1 MWCPT
6 RCDLRDVITVS
17 AVLWVF
23 LFAGCSRTVPT
34 EEAFRRELKS
44 NERLISYR
52 REALPGLD
60 REIARARIL
69 NEDTKRIKEVILRPR
84 GQETLDYPALRKLE
98 REAVRRKFGAGGA
111 GFEAVIDK
119 KPPEELPFTVQFAG
133 GTDLDRA
140 AREVATLGARIE
152 RRYQNLAS
160 VHARPDIAKKI
171 ARLESVE
178 AMVEEQPKRI
188 LALLMAR
195 DLEQA
200 PLAQKHAAGA
210 GAEMLAAIWDL
221 DACVNRVHPD
231 FRKVQ
236 WQPRIGEPCEVQAGQ
251 FPFHSTMVANAFAAF
266 RSEGTAGLFQGR
278 MFDVNDKN
286 NIAVDDMWARQPD
299 IVTAS
304 FTLSTLDGQMI
315 DTEVHRR
322 RSIHVFNGAGNQ
334 LVNGDVTTCRAFNA
348 LCVGG
353 YLDQGTIGSFGDDQP
368 GPSSW
373 KDQDGRETP
382 QVVGPFLA
390 SKLATQFFAGGQP
403 FYTAASGT
411 SFATPAVAGLAAL
424 LIANYPFELKQQPEA
439 VRAVLMASAQAHP
452 VVSEGKSIPDFSD
465 NVDDRMGVGAP
476 NGTRAK
482 RIMEEHTI
490 RFGSF
495 LPTLPGQPGLGLITF
510 PAAPGDR
517 IRVVL
522 TWDQCPDYSLLDR
535 DLSVDL
541 DMLIEAPPD
550 PGVPGSRGTALHS
563 NISRRDNWEIVEFTT
578 LRGGAIAVHVS
589 APVFRPCPVAP
600 DPRRVSFGLAWT
612 KTAAV
617 VGSSSNP

>member
-1 MWCPT
+1 MPN
-6 RCDLRDVITVS
+6 LRDVITVS
-17 AVLWVF
+17 AGLWVF
-23 LFAGCSRTVPT
+23 LITGWSRTVPT

-69 NEDTKRIKEVILRPR
+69 NEDTKRIKEVSLTPK
-84 GQETLDYPALRKLE
+84 GQETLDYPDLRKLE

-111 GFEAVIDK
+111 GFEAAMDRK
-119 KPPEELPFTVQFAG
+119 LPEELLFTVQFVA
-133 GTDLDRA
+133 GTDHDRA
-140 AREVATLGARIE
+140 AREIATLGARIE

-160 VHARPDIAKKI
+160 VHARPDITKKI

-178 AMVEEQPKRI
+178 AMVEEQPKRN
-188 LALLMAR
+188 LALNMAR

-210 GAEMLAAIWDL
+210 GTEMLAAIWEL
-221 DACVNRVHPD
+221 DACVHRVHPD

-236 WQPRIGEPCEVQAGQ
+236 WQPRIGEKCDVRGGQ

-266 RSEGTAGLFQGR
+266 RSDGTAGLFQGR
-278 MFDVNDKN
+278 MFDVDDKN
-286 NIAVDDMWARQPD
+286 QVAVDNMWTRQPD
-299 IVTAS
+299 IVNAS
-304 FTLSTLDGQMI
+304 FTLSIFDGRMI

-322 RSIHVFNGAGNQ
+322 RTIHVFNGAGNQ
-334 LVNGDVTTCRAFNA
+334 LENGDFTICWAFNA
-348 LCVGG
+348 LCIGG
-353 YLDQGTIGSFGDDQP
+353 YLNQGTIGSFGDDQP
-368 GPSSW
+368 GGSSW

-382 QVVGPFLA
+382 QVVGPFSA
-390 SKLATQFFAGGQP
+390 DKLATQFFAGAEP
-403 FYTAASGT
+403 FYRGGSGT

-452 VVSEGKSIPDFSD
+452 VVSEGKSIPDFND

-482 RIMEEHTI
+482 RIMDEHTV
-490 RFGSF
+490 RHGSF

-510 PAAPGDR
+510 PAARLDR

-535 DLSVDL
+535 DLGVDL
-541 DMLIEAPPD
+541 DMLIEAPSA
-550 PGVPGSRGTALHS
+550 PGSALHS

-578 LRGGAIAVHVS
+578 LRGGTIAVHIS

-600 DPRRVSFGLAWT
+600 DPRRVNFGLAWT

-617 VGSSSNP
+617 VGSSSTP